1 MENYWTSNKSI
12 NGLRHFV
19 LVNETKEKGN
29 ISFLMVSVLDS
40 EINLKTTYEELI
52 NSGNW
57 HKGWINLSKHQSIT
71 EEYVNYK
78 SIYKREGID
87 EIFINEDSLFNIE
100 TIRLPEI
107 EILLNYEV
115 KTGNPIVAVVMRAP
129 AKIKKGRKG

>member
-1 MENYWTSNKSI
+1 MENFWTSNNPI

-29 ISFLMVSVLDS
+29 INFLMVSVLDS

-57 HKGWINLSKHQSIT
+57 YKGWINLPKLQSIT

-78 SIYKREGID
+78 SSNKLGDIN
-87 EIFINEDSLFNIE
+87 EIFVNEDSAFNIS
-100 TIRLPEI
+100 
-107 EILLNYEV
+107 
-115 KTGNPIVAVVMRAP
+115 
-129 AKIKKGRKG
+129 

>member
-1 MENYWTSNKSI
+1 MENYWTSNKTI

-19 LVNETKEKGN
+19 LVNETKENGN

-71 EEYVNYK
+71 EEYFNCK
-78 SIYKREGID
+78 SINKTEGID
-87 EIFINEDSLFNIE
+87 EIFINEDSLFN
-100 TIRLPEI
+100 
-107 EILLNYEV
+107 V
-115 KTGNPIVAVVMRAP
+115 S
-129 AKIKKGRKG
+129 